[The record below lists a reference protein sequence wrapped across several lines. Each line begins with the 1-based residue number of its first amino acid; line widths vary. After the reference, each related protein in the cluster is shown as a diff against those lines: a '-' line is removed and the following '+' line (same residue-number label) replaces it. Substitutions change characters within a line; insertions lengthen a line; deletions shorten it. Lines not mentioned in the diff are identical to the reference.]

1 MHGNAE
7 AGGLFVLLVVCFLAL
22 PAFFAVIAALLS
34 RYVERSQ
41 RALRAHPGRSGLV
54 GLLSI
59 IVLLGLAYLCFAISW
74 PPFEALGALLFFFL
88 LPVSVVFGLLAAA
101 RLVGELVWQQLFARP
116 IKHLAAVLLGTAIF
130 VLLLL
135 VPFVGWL
142 LLLVL
147 ALVGLGGAL
156 TALVQ
161 RRPAEEEEQA
171 A

>member
-7 AGGLFVLLVVCFLAL
+7 AGGLFALLVVFFVAL
-22 PAFFAVIAALLS
+22 PTFFTVVAALLP
-34 RYVERSQ
+34 RYVERSKN
-41 RALRAHPGRSGLV
+41 ALRAHPGRSGLV

-74 PPFEALGALLFFFL
+74 PPFAALGALLFFFL
-88 LPVSVVFGLLAAA
+88 VPVAVVFGLLVAA
-101 RLVGELVWQQLFARP
+101 RLVGALVWQQLFARP
-116 IKHLAAVLLGTAIF
+116 IKHLAAVLLGAVIL
-130 VLLLL
+130 VLLVL

-161 RRPAEEEEQA
+161 RRPAGEEEQA

>member
-1 MHGNAE
+1 MHGNVDG
-7 AGGLFVLLVVCFLAL
+7 GGLVALLVVFFVAL
-22 PAFFAVIAALLS
+22 PAFFAVIAALLP

-41 RALRAHPGRSGLV
+41 QALRVHPGRSGLV
-54 GLLSI
+54 GLLSM
-59 IVLLGLAYLCFAISW
+59 IVLLGLAYLCFASSW

-88 LPVSVVFGLLAAA
+88 LPVAVVFGLLVAA
-101 RLVGELVWQQLFARP
+101 RLVGEIVWQQLFARP
-116 IKHLAAVLLGTAIF
+116 IRHLPAVLLGTIIL

-147 ALVGLGGAL
+147 ALIGLGGAL

-161 RRPAEEEEQA
+161 RRPAEEEEQVT
-171 A
+171 